1 MSNLSAHVDRA
12 VRRVEQFDEDPR
24 MVVVVATDGS
34 GLSMDQREAVLEQ
47 TRQQT
52 ATVVADGSGHD
63 VDIKDIGE
71 PRGDGE
77 SWVDVAD
84 RLDESPDWPVGLGA
98 VLYNDRSDR
107 PEDRRDLWHV
117 TTRLVDH
124 DGSNHFYELW
134 DGTHTRRQ
142 FYHIEDLLA
151 DFAPAGWCWPTGWKP
166 LYHLTRRCG
175 ADDPADLMTDGSG
188 FDDGRCPACDA
199 EGDLEKTLAPG
210 QRRCPTPVDQC
221 AVITFLEGPLDV

>member
-24 MVVVVATDGS
+24 MAVVVATDGS

-63 VDIKDIGE
+63 TDIEDIGE
-71 PRGDGE
+71 PR
-77 SWVDVAD
+77 
-84 RLDESPDWPVGLGA
+84 
-98 VLYNDRSDR
+98 
-107 PEDRRDLWHV
+107 
-117 TTRLVDH
+117 
-124 DGSNHFYELW
+124 
-134 DGTHTRRQ
+134 
-142 FYHIEDLLA
+142 
-151 DFAPAGWCWPTGWKP
+151 
-166 LYHLTRRCG
+166 
-175 ADDPADLMTDGSG
+175 DDN
-188 FDDGRCPACDA
+188 RCPACGA

-221 AVITFLEGPLDV
+221 AVITFLEGPRDV